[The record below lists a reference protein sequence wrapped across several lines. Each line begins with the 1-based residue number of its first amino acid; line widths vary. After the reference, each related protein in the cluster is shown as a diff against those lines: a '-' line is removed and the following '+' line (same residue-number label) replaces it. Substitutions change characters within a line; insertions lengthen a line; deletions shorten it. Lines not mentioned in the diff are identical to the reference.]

1 MQSGLNSNP
10 KKIKQNEIYDLKK
23 LLYKKCIYDFSFINS
38 HIYAFA
44 RYCIISF
51 VFICK

>member
-23 LLYKKCIYDFSFINS
+23 T
-38 HIYAFA
+38 
-44 RYCIISF
+44 IIQ
-51 VFICK
+51 KMHL